1 MSPLLKPILHY
12 LSAPFGPPPQAGNR
26 RLSEF
31 DGLRGWAAL
40 SVVCYHV
47 FWETMY
53 VRAPEMRGIVA
64 GALFDGGLAVSI
76 FFVLSA
82 EAISA
87 PFFQGRGDAA
97 VRALALKR
105 YTRLA
110 IPVFAAS
117 ALIWGLGRAGLIYLD
132 QASPIVGRAHWMQN
146 WLQFPLTLPGL
157 GRYAFWEVFGLQPP
171 AQDWNPFLWTMG
183 YEFDGSLMVFAILLF
198 GRNLP
203 GLRFALIACAA
214 YLAFGPTRLMQN
226 FSCFLVGLLFADFR
240 ARGGFAALATPHRQ
254 KMFVVALAGILFSVG
269 AANYSGHHDQK
280 NLKAFA
286 LMCVLFSM
294 PAANAFLRAPLS
306 QFLGRISFPL
316 YLVQFAVIV
325 SPMSAAIGYAERHG
339 GLDRP
344 MAYLIGVAAV
354 GVTIVAAYAF
364 LPVERLTARV
374 GAALVAWA
382 RPAQANRNASGV
394 KSAMRG

>member
-1 MSPLLKPILHY
+1 MSPLLAPLLRY
-12 LSAPFGPPPQAGNR
+12 FAAPFDPTPGAGER
-26 RLSEF
+26 RLTEF

-40 SVVCYHV
+40 SVVGYHV
-47 FWETMY
+47 FWETLY
-53 VRAPEMRGIVA
+53 VRAPEMRNVLA

-110 IPVFAAS
+110 IPVLGAC
-117 ALIWGLGRAGLIYLD
+117 ALVWLLGCAGLIYLD
-132 QASPIVGRAHWMQN
+132 SASPVVGRAHWMRN
-146 WLQFPLTLPGL
+146 WLQFPLTLPSL
-157 GRYAFWEVFGLQPP
+157 ARYAFWDVFSLAPPP
-171 AQDWNPFLWTMG
+171 ADWNPFLWTMG
-183 YEFDGSLMVFAILLF
+183 YEFDGSMMVFAILLYA
-198 GRNLP
+198 RKLP
-203 GLRFALIACAA
+203 GVRFALIASAA

-240 ARGGFAALATPHRQ
+240 ARGGFAALATPDRQ
-254 KMFVVALAGILFSVG
+254 RFFALALAGILLSVG
-269 AANYSGHHDQK
+269 VANYSGHHDQK

-286 LMCVLFSM
+286 LMFVLFSM
-294 PAANAFLRAPLS
+294 PAAGAFLRAPLS

-344 MAYLIGVAAV
+344 LSYLIGVAAV
-354 GVTIVAAYAF
+354 GLTIATAYAF
-364 LPVERLTARV
+364 LPVERITAKV
-374 GAALVAWA
+374 GAALVRRVRPGQA
-382 RPAQANRNASGV
+382 RLSASGL